1 MAYDKNKLAE
11 AKLRYRTAIEE
22 ARMGLIIL
30 EALEQA
36 GGEMLG
42 LDMVTVLLSRRALKA
57 NKTEREWCQ
66 ILEIDPDEIMKLSDE
81 LLEFGL
87 EEVL

>member
-1 MAYDKNKLAE
+1 
-11 AKLRYRTAIEE
+11 
-22 ARMGLIIL
+22 MGLIIL
-30 EALEQA
+30 ETLERA

-57 NKTEREWCQ
+57 NKTEREWCG